1 MTKNLRLLYA
11 CAAVATLAGCSLT
24 GYDAKSSFSCKA
36 PEGVLCNSM
45 TGIYANAMAHNLPE
59 QKVHSG
65 SGAETNVALGDYAQ
79 DAPASSSARS
89 TNGPSPVKVRGALT
103 QPLDSGLPIH
113 TAPRELRVWFAPWKD
128 TDSDLH
134 DQEYVYLIVDHGH
147 WSIEHNQGRIRE
159 AYRPVLPPDSI
170 PNTPP
175 AATQTVGP
183 AAGPSPAVPR
193 DPVAPVDV
201 LDSGESVLNPSTAS
215 SDPSESKSGRV
226 MKGILTPAGAVDRA
240 ATIN

>member
-1 MTKNLRLLYA
+1 MKKLRILYA
-11 CAAVATLAGCSLT
+11 CAAAATLAGCSMT

-65 SGAETNVALGDYAQ
+65 SGAETNVTLGDYAQ
-79 DAPASSSARS
+79 DAMAASSARGA
-89 TNGPSPVKVRGALT
+89 NGPSPLKARGALT
-103 QPLDSGLPIH
+103 PPLDSGLPIH

-128 TDSDLH
+128 TDADLH

-159 AYRPVLPPDSI
+159 AYRPVLPPDAA
-170 PNTPP
+170 P
-175 AATQTVGP
+175 AAPQPAGP
-183 AAGPSPAVPR
+183 AGAPAPSVPR
-193 DPVAPVDV
+193 EPVTPGDV
-201 LDSGESVLNPSTAS
+201 LDSGESVVNPSGAS
-215 SDPSESKSGRV
+215 SDPFAGKSDRV